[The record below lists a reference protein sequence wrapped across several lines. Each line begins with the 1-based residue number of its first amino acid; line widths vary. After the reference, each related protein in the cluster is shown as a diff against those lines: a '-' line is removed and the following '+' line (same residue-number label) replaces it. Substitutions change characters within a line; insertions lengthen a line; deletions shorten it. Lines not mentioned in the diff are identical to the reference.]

1 MSHEKMKSY
10 DSDGMISVR
19 PTLGRFANDNT
30 SSFITC
36 LAEFDTIQEAD
47 EFKEKWEN
55 ASNSKE
61 VRNFLL
67 DKHELD
73 HPEWFRL
80 SGRLRNDYI
89 DYYHNKVTNED
100 SVQQEN

>member
-1 MSHEKMKSY
+1 MMTEDQVKSY
-10 DSDGMISVR
+10 DSDGMIYVR
-19 PTLGRFANDNT
+19 PTLGKFANDNT

-47 EFKEKWEN
+47 EFKEKWAN

-61 VRNFLL
+61 VRKFLL

-80 SGRLRNDYI
+80 SGRLRDEYI
-89 DYYHNKVTNED
+89 DYYHDTVTNENNI
-100 SVQQEN
+100 Q